1 MGSKTFKNTIN
12 SKQLN
17 FNNMKNLFRKI
28 SDLKEV
34 NEFKSFYQT
43 PSEVDFEELT
53 NSIKLEGQKVPIII
67 TSDNSIIDGYRRV
80 ESLIHLGIDTVSVI
94 VTDEPLTIKN
104 RITYNTYRKKT
115 LTDEVNEVKSVLLT
129 IPKKQGSKSSDG
141 KYSRSES
148 IASELNHRWKSDK
161 TIKKIET
168 VIEKDFENNTL
179 INGIVGAGWSVDS
192 CFEYIDKLKELDQV
206 NNYGLTEQL
215 NKGEINIKEACK
227 FIIEKD
233 FLNKEYKDTFI
244 IPEKSNSYKVN
255 CVDITKY
262 SEHLKTVDLT
272 LTSPPFFMLRNYLN
286 GESDQLGH
294 EKNPHDYCKRLA
306 LIFKELIP
314 TLKESANVIINIG
327 DTYDK
332 GVGLGIPD
340 LLNFYI
346 QQETSLIYK
355 DRLIWS
361 KPNPKAINET
371 IKRPINNVE
380 YLLWY
385 VVNPDEAKYNLLTY
399 TDVKK
404 EIKITNG
411 AKDVDETG
419 KVWEKV
425 KSLTK
430 PYKKI
435 YTHLQ
440 AQKVQG
446 IIECA
451 TGKNTEVYDIISQ
464 GHPAIMAELLPVV
477 PILMTTDEG
486 DVVYDP
492 FAGSNVV
499 GRMTCL
505 LNRVAL
511 STELSTQYHKI
522 GCKMLE
528 NAVRDFRPDDLNV
541 INSEIIDESNLKAA

>member
-1 MGSKTFKNTIN
+1 
-12 SKQLN
+12 
-17 FNNMKNLFRKI
+17 MKNSFRKI
-28 SDLKEV
+28 EDLKEV
-34 NEFKSFYQT
+34 KEFQNFYQT

-53 NSIKLEGQKVPIII
+53 NSIKQEGQKVPIII
-67 TSDNSIIDGYRRV
+67 TTDNFIIDGYRRV
-80 ESLIHLGIDTVSVI
+80 ESLRHLGIDTVYVI
-94 VTDEPLTIKN
+94 VIDEPLTIKN

-115 LTDEVNEVKSVLLT
+115 IADEVKEVKSVFST
-129 IPKKQGSKSSDG
+129 YPKKQGSKTSDE
-141 KYSRSES
+141 KYSRSEL
-148 IASELNHRWKSDK
+148 IASAFDHRWKSDK
-161 TIKKIET
+161 TLRKLETIIEN
-168 VIEKDFENNTL
+168 DFENETL
-179 INGIVGAGWSVDS
+179 IKGIIGSGWSVDS
-192 CFEYIDKLKELDQV
+192 CFDYVDKLKNLDLN
-206 NNYGLTEQL
+206 NNYKLSEKL
-215 NKGEINIKEACK
+215 ENGEINIKEACK

-233 FLNKEYKDTFI
+233 ILNNFYKDTFI
-244 IPEKSNSYKVN
+244 IPEKSSSFNIN
-255 CVDITKY
+255 CVDITKH
-262 SEHLKTVDLT
+262 SEYLNSVDLF
-272 LTSPPFFMLRNYLN
+272 LSSVPYFSLRNYEN
-286 GESDQLGH
+286 GEVEQLGH
-294 EKNPHDYCKRLA
+294 EKNPHEYCKRLA
-306 LIFKELIP
+306 LILKELLP

-327 DTYDK
+327 ESYDK
-332 GVGLGIPD
+332 GVGLCIPD

-385 VVNPDEAKYNLLTY
+385 VVNPEKAKYNLLTY

-404 EIKITNG
+404 EVKITNG
-411 AKDVDETG
+411 AKDVDHTG

-430 PYKKI
+430 PYKKLYSHLRSQQI
-435 YTHLQ
+435 YD
-440 AQKVQG
+440 

-451 TGKNTEVYDIISQ
+451 TGKNTDVYNIISQ

-499 GRMTCL
+499 GRMTLL

-511 STELSTQYHKI
+511 STELSTQYYKI
-522 GCKMLE
+522 GCEMLKRANE
-528 NAVRDFRPDDLNV
+528 DSNPEQLKIVMDEVFG
-541 INSEIIDESNLKAA
+541 ESNLKAA

>member
-1 MGSKTFKNTIN
+1 
-12 SKQLN
+12 
-17 FNNMKNLFRKI
+17 MKNLFRKI
-28 SDLKEV
+28 SDLKNVEQFQ
-34 NEFKSFYQT
+34 NFYQK

-53 NSIKLEGQKVPIII
+53 NSIKQEGQKVPIII
-67 TSDNSIIDGYRRV
+67 LSDNSIIDGYRRV
-80 ESLIHLGIDTVSVI
+80 ESLVHLGIDTVQVI
-94 VTDEPLTIKN
+94 VSDDALTLKN

-115 LTDEVNEVKSVLLT
+115 LSDEVNEVKSVFSSFE
-129 IPKKQGSKSSDG
+129 KKQGIKSSG
-141 KYSRSES
+141 EKYSRSQS
-148 IASELNHRWKSDK
+148 IATALNHRWKSDK
-161 TIKKIET
+161 TIKKLET
-168 VIEKDFENNTL
+168 VIENDFENNTL
-179 INGIVGAGWSVDS
+179 MKGIVGAGWSVDS
-192 CFEYIDKLKELDQV
+192 CFEYINKLKELDQV

-215 NKGEINIKEACK
+215 NKGEINIKETCK
-227 FIIEKD
+227 FIREKD
-233 FLNKEYKDTFI
+233 FLNNKYKDTFI

-262 SEHLKTVDLT
+262 SEHLNTVDLAF
-272 LTSPPFFMLRNYLN
+272 TSPPYFSLRNYEN
-286 GESDQLGH
+286 EESDQLGH
-294 EKNPHDYCKRLA
+294 DQNPHEFCKRLA
-306 LIFKELIP
+306 LIFKELVP

-327 DTYDK
+327 DTYDN

-385 VVNPDEAKYNLLTY
+385 VVNPEKAKYNLLTY

-404 EIKITNG
+404 EVKITNG

-435 YTHLQ
+435 YSHLQ

-528 NAVRDFRPDDLNV
+528 NAVRDFRPDNLNV
-541 INSEIIDESNLKAA
+541 INDEIIEELNLKAA